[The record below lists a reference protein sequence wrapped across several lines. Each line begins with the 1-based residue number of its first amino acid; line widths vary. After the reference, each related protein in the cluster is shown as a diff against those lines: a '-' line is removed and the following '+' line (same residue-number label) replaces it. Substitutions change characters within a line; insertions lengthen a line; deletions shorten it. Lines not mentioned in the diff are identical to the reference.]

1 MLRKYF
7 LLSVTLLTAL
17 PCLAGG
23 FQVSLQGQ
31 KQTGMSHVGAAL
43 PLDGSAIYFN
53 PGALSFVGGT
63 HVNVG
68 LSPIFSS
75 VNFRQ
80 PSTGAT
86 SAKEPSVG
94 TPFSAYISSALGK
107 EGSKLANF
115 SIGVGVYTPFGS
127 GIEYPSDWVGR
138 YVTQA
143 VELKTIFYQPT
154 ISYRFMD
161 KFGVGVGFVYGT
173 GDFSIKKAIPL
184 YDGAGEGSTTLAGK
198 GSGIGFNLGVYAEPI
213 KNLSVGLT
221 YRTGTKVKITDGDA
235 TFDVPAAVAPKF
247 TATKFDLNVGL
258 PSTLAVGV
266 AYFLKDDKRD
276 FVSVQVDQTGW
287 KSYDELR
294 FVFTDGAA
302 NGDTELASARNY
314 HGAFIFRLGA
324 QKGIND
330 KLTVRAGA
338 YIDQSAVPDE
348 TVTPETPDSQKS
360 GFSVGAGYQIAKM
373 FSVDASFLY
382 LDGKE
387 RTTTNVEA
395 NFDQTYKTRTLIPG
409 IGLNLTF

>member
-1 MLRKYF
+1 MFKKYF
-7 LLSVTLLTAL
+7 LLSLSLLTTL

-31 KQTGMSHVGAAL
+31 KQTGMSHVGVAL
-43 PLDGSAIYFN
+43 PLDASAIYFN

-63 HVNVG
+63 HVNLGV
-68 LSPIFSS
+68 SPIFSS
-75 VNFRQ
+75 VNFQQ
-80 PSTGAT
+80 PSTGIT
-86 SAKEPSVG
+86 SAKEPGVG
-94 TPFSAYISSALGK
+94 TPFSAYVSSALGK
-107 EGSKLANF
+107 EGVMSNL
-115 SIGVGVYTPFGS
+115 SLGIGVYTPFGS
-127 GIEYPSDWVGR
+127 SIEYPSDWVGR
-138 YVTQA
+138 YVTQS
-143 VELKTIFYQPT
+143 VSLKTIFFQPT
-154 ISYRFMD
+154 VSYKIMD

-184 YDGAGEGSTTLAGK
+184 YDGVGEGSTTLE
-198 GSGIGFNLGVYAEPI
+198 GSGHGIGFSLGVYAEPI
-213 KNLSVGLT
+213 KNLSVGFT
-221 YRTGTKVKITDGDA
+221 YRTGPKVKITDGDA
-235 TFDVPAAVAPKF
+235 TFDVPAVIAPKF
-247 TATKFDLNVGL
+247 TATKFDLEVGI
-258 PSTLAVGV
+258 PSTLAVGI

-276 FVSVQVDQTGW
+276 FISVQVDQTGW

-302 NGDTELASARNY
+302 NGATELASARDY
-314 HGAFIFRLGA
+314 HGNFIFRLGA

-360 GFSVGAGYQIAKM
+360 GFSVGASYQVAKT

-395 NFDQTYKTRTLIPG
+395 NFDQTYKTRAFIPG
-409 IGLNLTF
+409 IGLNLSF

>member
-1 MLRKYF
+1 MFKKYF
-7 LLSVTLLTAL
+7 LLGLSLLTTL

-43 PLDGSAIYFN
+43 PLDASAIYFN

-63 HVNVG
+63 HVNLGV
-68 LSPIFSS
+68 SPIFSS
-75 VNFRQ
+75 VNFQQ
-80 PSTGAT
+80 PSTGIT
-86 SAKEPSVG
+86 SAKEPGVG
-94 TPFSAYISSALGK
+94 TPFSAYVSSVLGK
-107 EGSKLANF
+107 K
-115 SIGVGVYTPFGS
+115 GVLSNLSLGIGVYTPFGS
-127 GIEYPSDWVGR
+127 SIEYPSDWVGR
-138 YVTQA
+138 FVTQS
-143 VELKTIFYQPT
+143 VSLKTIFYQPT
-154 ISYRFMD
+154 VSYKIMD
-161 KFGVGVGFVYGT
+161 KFGVGLGFVYGT

-184 YDGAGEGSTTLAGK
+184 YDGVGEGSTTLAGA
-198 GSGIGFNLGVYAEPI
+198 GSGIGFSLGVYAEPI

-221 YRTGTKVKITDGDA
+221 YRTGPKVKITDGDA

-247 TATKFDLNVGL
+247 TATKFDLEVGI
-258 PSTLAVGV
+258 PSTLAIGV

-302 NGDTELASARNY
+302 NGETELASARDY
-314 HGAFIFRLGA
+314 HGNFIFRLGA

-348 TVTPETPDSQKS
+348 TVTPETPDTQKS
-360 GFSVGAGYQIAKM
+360 GFSVGASYQVAKM

-395 NFDQTYKTRTLIPG
+395 NFDQTYKTRAFIPG
-409 IGLNLTF
+409 IGLNLNF